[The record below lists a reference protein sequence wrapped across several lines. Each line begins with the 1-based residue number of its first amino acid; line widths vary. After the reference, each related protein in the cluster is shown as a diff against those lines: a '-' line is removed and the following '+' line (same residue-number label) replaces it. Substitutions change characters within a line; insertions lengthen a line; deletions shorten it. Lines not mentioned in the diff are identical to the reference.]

1 MDLTTEEG
9 VVSWLTSTLG
19 VSCRSA
25 IRLAEGYCSYVYRA
39 TMADDTSL
47 IVKHVKPFA
56 ARAQHLALD
65 PDRLTYEH
73 AFLLHIPPL
82 LAPSTLPFSLRLP
95 DPLLFSKED
104 HTFLITDHGI
114 CPSLKAFLT
123 TPPASLHVAGAKAIG
138 SNLGIFLAGVH
149 NLSLT
154 RPSILD
160 LFKGNEGG
168 RRVSALVYF
177 VDVLNRA
184 RNHGVDVDS
193 KGMEWFREVM
203 AREEGIVLGHDKR
216 TRAREVLTAGDF
228 WPGNVLVADRE
239 GGEGKELVALDFEL
253 AKPGLPEFDVGQM
266 VGELWMVRHF
276 TEGQGEGE
284 NLAGLVLE
292 AFLERYDAD
301 IKVEVDWNRVA
312 IRMGVHLVAI
322 CGIGWEAR
330 VGRERVVEVMRK
342 GVELCKRDWKDDFAD
357 YWRILEV

>member
-9 VVSWLTSTLG
+9 VAPWLTNTLG
-19 VSCRSA
+19 LPCRGAS
-25 IRLAEGYCSYVYRA
+25 RLAEGYCSYVYRA

-73 AFLLHIPPL
+73 AFLLHTPPFL
-82 LAPSTLPFSLRLP
+82 PPSTPPFPLRLP
-95 DPLLFSKED
+95 DPLLFSKEA
-104 HTFLITDHGI
+104 HTLLITDHGI

-123 TPPASLHVAGAKAIG
+123 TPPASLDTAGAKAIG
-138 SNLGIFLAGVH
+138 SNLGTFLAGVH
-149 NLSLT
+149 NLSLV
-154 RPSILD
+154 RPGILD
-160 LFKGNEGG
+160 FFKSNEGG
-168 RRVSALVYF
+168 RKVSALVYF

-184 RNHGVDVDS
+184 RKYGVDVDS
-193 KGMEWFREVM
+193 KAMGWFKEVM
-203 AREEGIVLGHDKR
+203 AREEAIVMGHD
-216 TRAREVLTAGDF
+216 TGARAREVLTAGDF
-228 WPGNVLVADRE
+228 WPGNVLVADSE

-266 VGELWMVRHF
+266 AGELWMVRHF
-276 TEGQGEGE
+276 TEGQGEGK
-284 NLAGLVLE
+284 NLAGVVLE
-292 AFLERYDAD
+292 AFLERYDAE

-342 GVELCKRDWKDDFAD
+342 GLELCKRDWKNDFAD
-357 YWRILEV
+357 YWHILEV